1 MGSKKVLIAVS
12 SYCSPFYS
20 DGKKT
25 GVFVVE
31 ALHPFLEYSENGF
44 DVDIVSETGKFG
56 WDEHSLSDD
65 FLNGK
70 DKEIF
75 NDKGSKFIQSMHN
88 VKMAKDVDSKE
99 YCIFFA
105 SAGHSTLFDYPKA
118 EGLQKI
124 ALDIYKNGG
133 VIAAVCHGPVIFKG
147 LIDRE
152 TGENIAKGK
161 SLTGF
166 TDEGEK
172 VLQVDGIMKDKNLD
186 SVEDVFKECGIKYLA
201 PIGPWD
207 NYSITDGRIV
217 TGVNPASAKDTAKRS
232 ICALEK

>member
-1 MGSKKVLIAVS
+1 MSGKKVLVAVS
-12 SYCSPFYS
+12 SYCEPFYA
-20 DGKKT
+20 DGAKT

-44 DVDIVSETGKFG
+44 EVDFVSETGKFG
-56 WDEHSLSDD
+56 WDEHSLTED
-65 FLNGK
+65 FLTGK

-75 NDKGSKFIQSMHN
+75 NDKNSEFIQKINNLKKASDIN
-88 VKMAKDVDSKE
+88 SDE

-105 SAGHSTLFDYPKA
+105 SAGHSTLFDYPSAKN
-118 EGLQKI
+118 LQKI
-124 ALDIYKNGG
+124 AMNIYHKGG
-133 VIAAVCHGPVIFKG
+133 IVSAVCHGPVIFNG
-147 LIDRE
+147 IIDE
-152 TGENIAKGK
+152 KTGENIAKGK

-172 VLQVDGIMKDKNLD
+172 ILGVDGIMKEKKVL
-186 SVEDVFKECGIKYLA
+186 SVQEVFEKCGIKYLP

-232 ICALEK
+232 IIALKK